1 MREQR
6 KKLLVLGTTLGVCGM
21 CLLSSCENV
30 NTSERDDCV
39 IYNSKYIQLRTIE
52 QDFDGSNQILVDDTT
67 GCLYYFNLGVYGRS
81 AITPIYREDGTIKN
95 IKDYEGEEND
105 QNTN

>member
-1 MREQR
+1 MR

-30 NTSERDDCV
+30 DTSERDDCV
-39 IYNSKYIQLRTIE
+39 IYNSDYIQLRTIE
-52 QDFDGSNQILVDDTT
+52 QDSDGSNQILVDDTT
-67 GCLYYFNLGVYGRS
+67 GCLYYFKSGMYGRS

-105 QNTN
+105 QNIN

>member
-1 MREQR
+1 M
-6 KKLLVLGTTLGVCGM
+6 
-21 CLLSSCENV
+21 SSCENV

-105 QNTN
+105 QNIN

>member
-1 MREQR
+1 MR

-21 CLLSSCENV
+21 CLLSY
-30 NTSERDDCV
+30 CV
-39 IYNSKYIQLRTIE
+39 IYNSEYIQLRTIE
-52 QDFDGSNQILVDDTT
+52 QDSDGSNQILVDDTT
-67 GCLYYFNLGVYGRS
+67 GCLYYFKSGMYGRS

-105 QNTN
+105 QNIN

>member
-52 QDFDGSNQILVDDTT
+52 QDFDGFQPDPVDDTT
-67 GCLYYFNLGVYGRS
+67 GCLYYF
-81 AITPIYREDGTIKN
+81 
-95 IKDYEGEEND
+95 
-105 QNTN
+105 

>member
-1 MREQR
+1 MR
-6 KKLLVLGTTLGVCGM
+6 KKLLVLGMTFGVCGI

-30 NTSERDDCV
+30 DTSERDDCV
-39 IYNSKYIQLRTIE
+39 QYNSKYIQLRTIE

-67 GCLYYFNLGVYGRS
+67 GCLYYYSFGAYGRS
-81 AITPIYREDGTIKN
+81 AITPIYREDGVIKN

-105 QNTN
+105 QNIN

>member
-39 IYNSKYIQLRTIE
+39 IYNSKYIQLRTI
-52 QDFDGSNQILVDDTT
+52 
-67 GCLYYFNLGVYGRS
+67 
-81 AITPIYREDGTIKN
+81 
-95 IKDYEGEEND
+95 
-105 QNTN
+105 

>member
-1 MREQR
+1 MR

-30 NTSERDDCV
+30 DTSERDDCV
-39 IYNSKYIQLRTIE
+39 YYNSKYIQLRTIE
-52 QDFDGSNQILVDDTT
+52 QDFDGSNQILIDDTT
-67 GCLYYFNLGVYGRS
+67 GCLYYCMVGSSRS

-105 QNTN
+105 